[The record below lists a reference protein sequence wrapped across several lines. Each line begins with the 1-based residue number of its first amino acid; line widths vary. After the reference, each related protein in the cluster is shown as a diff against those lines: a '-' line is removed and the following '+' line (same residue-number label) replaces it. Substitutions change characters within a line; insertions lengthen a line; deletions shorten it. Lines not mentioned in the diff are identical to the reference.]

1 MTTAPNMHTNAMH
14 ARAAQIARLQQCP
27 PAVVLCSGG
36 MDSAVTMAIA
46 RAEGYTVHAL
56 TFDYGQRHRV
66 ELRAARRVARAL
78 GAARHLVKRIDLT
91 AAGGFG
97 GSVLTGPGRVPHRR
111 SRTGVAA
118 AIPPTYVPA
127 RNLIFLSLAVAWAEI
142 LGAADIFIG
151 VNAIDYSG
159 YPDCRPEFIR
169 AFQRTARL
177 ATKAGAQNHVEIR
190 VHTPVI
196 RMTKAQIVRKGLALG
211 LDFSLTHSCYDPDT
225 WGRACGKCDAC
236 RLRLKG
242 FREAGTKDPAKYAG

>member
-1 MTTAPNMHTNAMH
+1 MAHVRNG
-14 ARAAQIARLQQCP
+14 P

-46 RAEGYTVHAL
+46 RAEGYAVHAL

-78 GAARHLVKRIDLT
+78 GAVKHLVKKIDLT

-111 SRTGVAA
+111 HSRTGASA
-118 AIPPTYVPA
+118 AIPPTYVPG
-127 RNLIFLSLAVAWAEI
+127 RNLIFLSLAVAYAEI

-169 AFQRTARL
+169 AFERTARL
-177 ATKAGAQNHVEIR
+177 ATKAGVEGRMKTRIR
-190 VHTPVI
+190 TPVI
-196 RMTKAQIVRKGLALG
+196 RMTKAQIIRKGLALG
-211 LDFSLTHSCYDPDT
+211 VDFSLTHSCYDPDAR
-225 WGRACGKCDAC
+225 GRACGQCDAC

-242 FREAGTKDPAKYAG
+242 FREAGINDPAQYVK